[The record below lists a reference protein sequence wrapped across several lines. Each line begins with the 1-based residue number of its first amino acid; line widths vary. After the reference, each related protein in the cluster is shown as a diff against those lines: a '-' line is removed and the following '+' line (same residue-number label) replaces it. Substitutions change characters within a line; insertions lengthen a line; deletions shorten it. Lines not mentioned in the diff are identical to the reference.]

1 MRRCY
6 YSSHVYLVML
16 VRLLIAL
23 LFFLLSR
30 LLFYLFNTQF
40 FGDLDGIDLLEAFL
54 GGMRFDIS
62 IVIILSAPFILMNTI
77 PVPARSGKTWQ
88 LLALISFYITN
99 ISGFA
104 LNMIDTVYFRFTSKR
119 MTADIFSFIDA
130 GEDDMMTLIPRFL
143 IDFKWEFLSW
153 VFLSIIFIWISS
165 RIRLKKKEIKHGIR
179 YYVINTILFLLTAFI
194 SIIGIRGGFQ
204 LRPFTII
211 NAGEYAAAKNVSL
224 VLNTPFTI
232 VKSWG
237 HIDLK
242 EVSYFTDEETLI
254 ATYQPIHHPPTPNS
268 PNCHAERSRSTTNST
283 SSTNSTNI
291 VLIIME
297 SFGTEYIGALN
308 GEGSKGYTPYLD
320 SIISQGFAFKAYANG
335 KQSIEALPAIVA
347 GLPSLSGKPYIT
359 SAYGG
364 NEINSMANL
373 LKTKGYSSS
382 FFHGGRNGTM
392 GFESFVGIAGF
403 EAYYGKDEYGN
414 DDDFDGNWGIYDD
427 AFFDFF
433 KGKLDV
439 TEEPFLAAFFS
450 LSSHHPYMV
459 PEKYQGMFDKGTL
472 DIHESIMY
480 ADYSLGR
487 FMRQASHEEW
497 FKNTLF
503 IFTADHTSL
512 SDDIAYQSREGI
524 YAVPIV
530 FYMPGKI
537 DPEISSDIA
546 QHSDILPS
554 MLGFM
559 NYDKSFLSFGNDLF
573 DTTACRFSVNY
584 IDGIYQLI
592 KDGWSLLYDGKDVIG
607 LYALD
612 KPVNSRENEMYSN
625 SDIADELVNF
635 LKAIIQQ
642 YNHRLI
648 NNQLI
653 IRAEDE

>member
-283 SSTNSTNI
+283 SSTNI

>member
-1 MRRCY
+1 
-6 YSSHVYLVML
+6 
-16 VRLLIAL
+16 
-23 LFFLLSR
+23 
-30 LLFYLFNTQF
+30 
-40 FGDLDGIDLLEAFL
+40 
-54 GGMRFDIS
+54 
-62 IVIILSAPFILMNTI
+62 
-77 PVPARSGKTWQ
+77 
-88 LLALISFYITN
+88 
-99 ISGFA
+99 
-104 LNMIDTVYFRFTSKR
+104 
-119 MTADIFSFIDA
+119 
-130 GEDDMMTLIPRFL
+130 
-143 IDFKWEFLSW
+143 
-153 VFLSIIFIWISS
+153 
-165 RIRLKKKEIKHGIR
+165 
-179 YYVINTILFLLTAFI
+179 
-194 SIIGIRGGFQ
+194 
-204 LRPFTII
+204 
-211 NAGEYAAAKNVSL
+211 
-224 VLNTPFTI
+224 
-232 VKSWG
+232 
-237 HIDLK
+237 
-242 EVSYFTDEETLI
+242 
-254 ATYQPIHHPPTPNS
+254 
-268 PNCHAERSRSTTNST
+268 NST
-283 SSTNSTNI
+283 SSTSSTSPTNI

-392 GFESFVGIAGF
+392 GFEFFVGMAGF

-414 DDDFDGNWGIYDD
+414 DDDFDGNWGVYDD

-459 PEKYQGMFDKGTL
+459 PEKYMGMFDKGTL

-559 NYDKSFLSFGNDLF
+559 SYDKPFLSFGNDLF

-625 SDIADELVNF
+625 PDIADELVNF

>member
-23 LFFLLSR
+23 LFFSLSR

-211 NAGEYAAAKNVSL
+211 NAGEYTAAKNVSL

-237 HIDLK
+237 HIDLE
-242 EVSYFTDEETLI
+242 EVSYFTDKETLI
-254 ATYQPIHHPPTPNS
+254 ATYQPIHHPPTPDS

-283 SSTNSTNI
+283 NSTNSTNI

-392 GFESFVGIAGF
+392 GFEFFVGMAGF

-530 FYMPGKI
+530 FFMPGNI

-559 NYDKSFLSFGNDLF
+559 NYDKPFLAFGNDLF

-592 KDGWSLLYDGKDVIG
+592 KDGWSLLFDGKDVIG

-625 SDIADELVNF
+625 PDIADDLVNF

>member
-16 VRLLIAL
+16 ARLLIAL
-23 LFFLLSR
+23 LFFSLSR

-40 FGDLDGIDLLEAFL
+40 FGDLNGIDLLEAFL

-77 PVPARSGKTWQ
+77 PIPARSGKTWQ
-88 LLALISFYITN
+88 LLALASFYITN
-99 ISGFA
+99 VSGFA

-153 VFLSIIFIWISS
+153 VFLSMIFIWISS

-211 NAGEYAAAKNVSL
+211 NAGEYTAAKNVSL

-237 HIDLK
+237 HIDLE

-254 ATYQPIHHPPTPNS
+254 ATYQPIHHPPTPD
-268 PNCHAERSRSTTNST
+268 
-283 SSTNSTNI
+283 STNSTNV

-308 GEGSKGYTPYLD
+308 GDGSKGYTPYLD
-320 SIISQGFAFKAYANG
+320 SIINQGFAFKAYANG

-373 LKTKGYSSS
+373 LKAKGYNSS

-392 GFESFVGIAGF
+392 GFEFFVGMAGF
-403 EAYYGKDEYGN
+403 DTYYGKDEYGN

-537 DPEISSDIA
+537 DPEISSEIA

-559 NYDKSFLSFGNDLF
+559 DYDKPFLSFGNDLF
-573 DTTACRFSVNY
+573 DTTACRFSVSY

-625 SDIADELVNF
+625 SDIADELANF

>member
-23 LFFLLSR
+23 LFFSLSR

-40 FGDLDGIDLLEAFL
+40 FGDMDGIDLLEAFL

-77 PVPARSGKTWQ
+77 PVPARSEKTWQ
-88 LLALISFYITN
+88 LLALVSFYITN

-153 VFLSIIFIWISS
+153 VFLSMIFIWISS
-165 RIRLKKKEIKHGIR
+165 RIRLKKKKIKHGIR

-211 NAGEYAAAKNVSL
+211 NAGEYTAAKNVSL

-237 HIDLK
+237 HIDLE

-268 PNCHAERSRSTTNST
+268 PNST
-283 SSTNSTNI
+283 SSTSPTNI

-392 GFESFVGIAGF
+392 GFEFFVGMAGF

-559 NYDKSFLSFGNDLF
+559 SYDKPFLSFGNDLF

>member
-16 VRLLIAL
+16 ARLLIAL
-23 LFFLLSR
+23 LFFSLSR

-40 FGDLDGIDLLEAFL
+40 FGDLNGIDLLEAFL

-77 PVPARSGKTWQ
+77 PIPARSGKTWQ
-88 LLALISFYITN
+88 LLALASFYITN
-99 ISGFA
+99 VSGFA

-153 VFLSIIFIWISS
+153 VFLSMIFIWISS

-211 NAGEYAAAKNVSL
+211 NAGEYTAAKNVSL

-237 HIDLK
+237 HIDLE

-254 ATYQPIHHPPTPNS
+254 ATYQPIHHPPTPD
-268 PNCHAERSRSTTNST
+268 
-283 SSTNSTNI
+283 STNSTNV

-308 GEGSKGYTPYLD
+308 GDGSKGYTPYLD
-320 SIISQGFAFKAYANG
+320 SIINQGFAFKAYANG

-373 LKTKGYSSS
+373 LKAKGYNSS

-392 GFESFVGIAGF
+392 GFEFFVGMAGF
-403 EAYYGKDEYGN
+403 DTYYGKDEYGN

-559 NYDKSFLSFGNDLF
+559 DYDKPFLSFGNDLF
-573 DTTACRFSVNY
+573 DTTACRFSVSY

-625 SDIADELVNF
+625 SDIADELANF

>member
-23 LFFLLSR
+23 LFFSLSR

-283 SSTNSTNI
+283 NSTNSTNI

>member
-16 VRLLIAL
+16 ARLLIAL
-23 LFFLLSR
+23 LFFSLSR

-62 IVIILSAPFILMNTI
+62 IVIILSAPYILMNTI
-77 PVPARSGKTWQ
+77 PVPARSGKIWQ

-153 VFLSIIFIWISS
+153 VFLSMIFIWISS

-211 NAGEYAAAKNVSL
+211 NAGEYTAAKNVSL

-237 HIDLK
+237 HIDLE

-254 ATYQPIHHPPTPNS
+254 ATYQPIHHPPTPD
-268 PNCHAERSRSTTNST
+268 
-283 SSTNSTNI
+283 STNSTNV

-308 GEGSKGYTPYLD
+308 GDGSKGYTPYLD
-320 SIISQGFAFKAYANG
+320 SIINQGFAFKAYANG

-373 LKTKGYSSS
+373 LKAKGYNSS

-392 GFESFVGIAGF
+392 GFEFFVGMAGF
-403 EAYYGKDEYGN
+403 DTYYGKDEYGN

-559 NYDKSFLSFGNDLF
+559 DYDKPFLSFGNDLF
-573 DTTACRFSVNY
+573 DTTACRFSVSY

-625 SDIADELVNF
+625 SDIADELANF

>member
-16 VRLLIAL
+16 ARLLIAL
-23 LFFLLSR
+23 LFFSLSR

-40 FGDLDGIDLLEAFL
+40 FGDLNGIDLLEAFL

-77 PVPARSGKTWQ
+77 PIPARSGKTWQ
-88 LLALISFYITN
+88 LLALASFYITN
-99 ISGFA
+99 VSGFA

-153 VFLSIIFIWISS
+153 VFLSMIFIWISS

-211 NAGEYAAAKNVSL
+211 NAGEYTAAKNVSL

-237 HIDLK
+237 HIDLE

-254 ATYQPIHHPPTPNS
+254 ATYQPIHHPPTPD
-268 PNCHAERSRSTTNST
+268 
-283 SSTNSTNI
+283 STNSTNV

-308 GEGSKGYTPYLD
+308 GDGSKGYTPYLD
-320 SIISQGFAFKAYANG
+320 SIINQGFAFKAYANG

-373 LKTKGYSSS
+373 LKAKGYNSS

-392 GFESFVGIAGF
+392 GFEFFVGMAGF
-403 EAYYGKDEYGN
+403 DTYYGKDEYGN

-530 FYMPGKI
+530 FFMPGKI
-537 DPEISSDIA
+537 DPEISSEIA

-559 NYDKSFLSFGNDLF
+559 DYDKPFLSFGNDLF
-573 DTTACRFSVNY
+573 DTTACRFSVSY

-625 SDIADELVNF
+625 SDIADELANF